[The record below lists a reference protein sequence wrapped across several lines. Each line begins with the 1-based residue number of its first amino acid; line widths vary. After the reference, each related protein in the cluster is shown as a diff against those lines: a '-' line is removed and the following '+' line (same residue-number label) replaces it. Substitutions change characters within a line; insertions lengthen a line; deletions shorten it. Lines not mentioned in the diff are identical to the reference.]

1 MVKEKQQKSEI
12 GREYLEGKA
21 SLMVHNDDV
30 NTFDFVIDTLME
42 VCGHDLVQAE
52 QCTLIIHHKGK
63 CVVKTGHYSRL
74 EPMYREILNRGI
86 TTTLK

>member
-1 MVKEKQQKSEI
+1 MVKEKLRGSELG
-12 GREYLEGKA
+12 GRELEGK
-21 SLMVHNDDV
+21 STLTIHNDDV
-30 NTFDFVIDTLME
+30 NTFGFIIDTLME

-63 CVVKTGHYSRL
+63 CVVKTGKHSRL

-86 TTTLK
+86 TATLK